1 MCRSLPRPF
10 AVGILFLSQASCARF
25 TNLREKQNMFRL
37 DGKVALV
44 SGAGRGMG
52 LGVAE
57 ALARQGATVVINDFY
72 ADRADAGAQKL
83 QSEGLSAHAAAADM
97 TDRSAI
103 FGMVEGLL
111 AAHGKIDIFVHNA
124 GIPAQGWGYTQFL
137 ESPQSE
143 WDAWLQLNLYGLM
156 HACQAVLPSMQ
167 EGQWGR
173 IVAIN
178 SDASRTATG
187 MGLCAYG
194 AANAAA
200 IGFILNLSGEVGRN
214 GITANALSLGT
225 MNNWEGSEKIARK
238 TASVPRAGSPQDV
251 GAAVAYLASREA
263 EWVNGQ
269 VLPVNG
275 GSLVC

>member
-1 MCRSLPRPF
+1 
-10 AVGILFLSQASCARF
+10 
-25 TNLREKQNMFRL
+25 MFRL

-52 LGVAE
+52 FGVAQ
-57 ALARQGATVVINDFY
+57 ALARQGAAVVINDFY
-72 ADRADAGAQKL
+72 ADRAEAGAQL
-83 QSEGLSAHAAAADM
+83 LRDEGLKAHAAVADM
-97 TDRSAI
+97 TDRTAI
-103 FGMVEGLL
+103 FAMVEALQTE
-111 AAHGKIDIFVHNA
+111 HGAIDIFVHNA
-124 GIPAQGWGYTQFL
+124 GIPAQGWGYSKFL
-137 ESPQSE
+137 ESPPAE
-143 WDAWLQLNLYGLM
+143 WDAWLQLNLHGLM
-156 HACQAVLPSMQ
+156 HACQAILPSMV
-167 EGQWGR
+167 ERQWGR
-173 IVAIN
+173 IIAIN

-194 AANAAA
+194 AAKAAA
-200 IGFILNLSGEVGRN
+200 IGFVRNLSGEVGQS

-238 TASVPRAGSPQDV
+238 TASVQRAGSPQDV
-251 GAAVAYLASREA
+251 GAAVVYLASREA

>member
-1 MCRSLPRPF
+1 
-10 AVGILFLSQASCARF
+10 
-25 TNLREKQNMFRL
+25 MFRL

-52 LGVAE
+52 FGVAQT
-57 ALARQGATVVINDFY
+57 LARQGATVVINDFY
-72 ADRADAGAQKL
+72 AERAEAAAKL
-83 QSEGLSAHAAAADM
+83 LQDEGLRAHAAAADM

-103 FGMVEGLL
+103 FAMTGKLVAE
-111 AAHGKIDIFVHNA
+111 HGAIDVFVHNA
-124 GIPAQGWGYTQFL
+124 GIPAQGWGYSQFMD
-137 ESPQSE
+137 SPPAE
-143 WDAWLQLNLYGLM
+143 WEAWLQLNLHGLM
-156 HACQAVLPSMQ
+156 HACQAILPGMMARR
-167 EGQWGR
+167 WGR

-194 AANAAA
+194 AAKAAA
-200 IGFILNLSGEVGRN
+200 VGFIRNLSGEVGRH

-225 MNNWEGSEKIARK
+225 MNNWEGSEQIARK
-238 TASVPRAGSPQDV
+238 TASVGRAGSPQDV
-251 GAAVAYLASREA
+251 GAAVAYLASPEA

>member
-1 MCRSLPRPF
+1 
-10 AVGILFLSQASCARF
+10 
-25 TNLREKQNMFRL
+25 MFRL

-178 SDASRTATG
+178 FSEGQAVTKGDELVQLKAPTEVAEGEDPPCPACGTAAPLKDGACSDC
-187 MGLCAYG
+187 GLQ
-194 AANAAA
+194 
-200 IGFILNLSGEVGRN
+200 LE
-214 GITANALSLGT
+214 
-225 MNNWEGSEKIARK
+225 
-238 TASVPRAGSPQDV
+238 
-251 GAAVAYLASREA
+251 
-263 EWVNGQ
+263 
-269 VLPVNG
+269 
-275 GSLVC
+275 